1 MNKFKQIY
9 VRVSSPHY
17 FYGRSPIKL
26 LIHNLVQKIE
36 FFRRSGPSRR
46 LLAATR
52 HLENSKIGKTAL
64 VLGSGPSLNS
74 LNSSIARDHFDDI
87 FVVNNYYLHETATE
101 LVPDY
106 YCLSDPNYF
115 VKDKTN
121 TFHDDATLFE
131 YLANNNI
138 TLLLSHFY
146 RKQKIGVGFKILFFD
161 DREWRGV
168 KKNISPIRPR
178 SYGSFTLYKAIAMAC
193 YFGYEKIFVLGLDNT
208 EFNSYIGSVDN
219 EIYVDNNKRYAKST
233 VEIQTTTSPE
243 GFTSGMAGRM
253 QSYALQFGDLDL
265 FNKNHI
271 INLDPKSLID
281 VFKKVESH
289 PAIKQRTD

>member
-1 MNKFKQIY
+1 MRRLLKIY
-9 VRVSSPHY
+9 SKMTSPHY
-17 FYGRSPIKL
+17 FYGRSASRL
-26 LIHNLVQKIE
+26 LVYNFVQRIE
-36 FFRRSGPSRR
+36 FFRRRGPSRK

-52 HLENSKIGKTAL
+52 YLENSKTAKTAL

-74 LNSSIARDHFDDI
+74 LNASIARDYFDDI
-87 FVVNNYYLHETATE
+87 FVVNNYYLHEIATE
-101 LVPDY
+101 LAPDY

-121 TFHDDATLFE
+121 TFHDDETLFKYISE
-131 YLANNNI
+131 NKV

-146 RKQKIGVGFKILFFD
+146 RKKKFNYAVKILFFN
-161 DREWRGV
+161 DREWRGI

-193 YFGYEKIFVLGLDNT
+193 YFGYETIFVLGLDNT

-219 EIYVDNNKRYAKST
+219 NIYVNNYNHYAKSS
-233 VEIQTTTSPE
+233 VELQTTTTPE

-253 QSYALQFGDLDL
+253 QSYALQFGDLFL
-265 FNKNHI
+265 FSDRNI
-271 INLDPKSLID
+271 VNLDPNSLID
-281 VFKKVESH
+281 AFKKVESH
-289 PAIKQRTD
+289 PAIKQKLD